1 MFNSYSYS
9 SGGHASASANNYLKI
24 NAISGTLVKNHPKS
38 IFVIAKADDTI
49 FDPTNPRCKFPK
61 AEKQKVTKSHQGYN
75 FRPGLGWDTE
85 YYTVEEY
92 VDVEVPCVVLQ
103 SMIIGDGLFS
113 CEIVKLSDFYARD
126 PAPKRYS
133 EMTKFLNENGIL
145 VVQPVI
151 ANEVDAQLA
160 DSIDEDV
167 FEEICAK
174 VYETYLQNWDE
185 APNIWN
191 LVDEELKARGL
202 K

>member
-1 MFNSYSYS
+1 MFNSYSYA
-9 SGGHASASANNYLKI
+9 SGGHASANNYLKI

-49 FDPTNPRCKFPK
+49 FDPTNPRCRFPK
-61 AEKQKVTKSHQGYN
+61 AEKYIAVKTRQGYN
-75 FRPGLGWDTE
+75 YTPGYGWDE
-85 YYTVEEY
+85 IKYEEEAY
-92 VDVEVPCVVLQ
+92 RDVEVPCVVLQ

-113 CEIVKLSDFYARD
+113 CEIVKAEDFYAKD
-126 PAPKRYS
+126 PVPKRYG

-151 ANEVDAQLA
+151 ANEVDAQLMNG
-160 DSIDEDV
+160 IDEDV

>member
-38 IFVIAKADDTI
+38 IFVIAKTNDSL
-49 FDPTNPRCKFPK
+49 FDPTNPR
-61 AEKQKVTKSHQGYN
+61 YN
-75 FRPGLGWDTE
+75 FPNAESYLKEHRYGASEQFTYHTTE
-85 YYTVEEY
+85 YR
-92 VDVEVPCVVLQ
+92 DKEVPCVVLQ
-103 SMIIGDGLFS
+103 AMIIGDGLFS
-113 CEIVKLSDFYARD
+113 CEIVKSEDFYAKD
-126 PAPKRYS
+126 PTPKRYS

-151 ANEVDAQLA
+151 ANEVDAQLMNG
-160 DSIDEDV
+160 IDEDV

>member
-1 MFNSYSYS
+1 MFNSYSYA

-49 FDPTNPRCKFPK
+49 FDPTNPRCRFPN
-61 AEKQKVTKSHQGYN
+61 AEKYTDIEFRRGYKYT
-75 FRPGLGWDTE
+75 PGFGWDTE
-85 YYTVEEY
+85 EHEVEKY
-92 VDVEVPCVVLQ
+92 RDVEVPCVVLQ

-113 CEIVKLSDFYARD
+113 CEIVKTSDFYATD
-126 PAPKRYS
+126 PTPKRYS
-133 EMTKFLNENGIL
+133 EMTKFLNSNGIL

-151 ANEVDAQLA
+151 ANEVDAQLMNG
-160 DSIDEDV
+160 IDEDV